1 MLAEALG
8 SLSNRTSM
16 KNDTRPV
23 NIVIPHFTCESNKN
37 EMQLPTYQTHST
49 LFKLIKRKTKLLNLR
64 S

>member
-37 EMQLPTYQTHST
+37 EMQFWELENTNLSDSQHTVQVN
-49 LFKLIKRKTKLLNLR
+49 KT
-64 S
+64 